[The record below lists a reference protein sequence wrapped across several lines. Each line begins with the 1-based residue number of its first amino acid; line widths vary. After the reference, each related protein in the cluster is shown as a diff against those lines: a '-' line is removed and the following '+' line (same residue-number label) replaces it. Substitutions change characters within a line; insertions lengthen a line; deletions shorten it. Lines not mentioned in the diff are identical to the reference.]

1 MTRTIKMLGA
11 SLALLCAGE
20 TALAQDMHANMHAKP
35 KQRVAARETLDAS
48 MARLAVKAAFQPSSQ
63 PTQQELLGVIV
74 LMSLREQQQ
83 RSGT

>member
-1 MTRTIKMLGA
+1 MTRAIKILGA

-20 TALAQDMHANMHAKP
+20 TALAQDMHAKL